1 MRLTTMAIILLGAVA
16 VDFSPLAAQSAS
28 IYQRQTSVQATI
40 MGSRGRYD
48 GGFGATG
55 TSSICGEIPKEA
67 SLSGEAAF
75 NVEFPSEIS
84 GNQTITAV
92 AFGSKQ
98 LAGGIS
104 KASVFRLM
112 VGVRLANGGRPPNYV
127 LNTDTP
133 KNTGSATLTRQG
145 AAITLKVV
153 GQNDAGESIDLT
165 VICS

>member
-1 MRLTTMAIILLGAVA
+1 MRLTTMAIILLGGFA

-40 MGSRGRYD
+40 TGSPRRYD
-48 GGFGATG
+48 GAFAATG
-55 TSSICGEIPKEA
+55 TSSICGEVPKEA

-75 NVEFPSEIS
+75 DIEFPSDIS
-84 GNQTITAV
+84 GNQSVTAV

-98 LAGGIS
+98 LVGGVA

-133 KNTGSATLTRQG
+133 KNTGVATLTRQG

-153 GQNDAGESIDLT
+153 GQNEAGESIDLT